1 MSDMKHNIAA
11 SSTVP
16 GYVVVTFAGVVVTAF
31 WSWHLKVCYRP
42 ENESGARLVFKDSWH
57 LTTSANPGEV
67 MSAVAAAMAA
77 WNAIASQVASDR
89 SRDMHDSLSRSSTSE
104 SSFGA

>member
-1 MSDMKHNIAA
+1 MPDMKHNVSP

-16 GYVVVTFAGVVVTAF
+16 GYVVVTYAGVIITGF
-31 WSWHLKVCYRP
+31 WAWHLKVCYRP
-42 ENESGARLVFKDSWH
+42 ENESGARLVFKDTWH

-67 MSAVAAAMAA
+67 MSAVGAAMAA
-77 WNAIASQVASDR
+77 WNAIKSQVASDQ
-89 SRDMHDSLSRSSTSE
+89 SRDTHDSLSRFSTSE